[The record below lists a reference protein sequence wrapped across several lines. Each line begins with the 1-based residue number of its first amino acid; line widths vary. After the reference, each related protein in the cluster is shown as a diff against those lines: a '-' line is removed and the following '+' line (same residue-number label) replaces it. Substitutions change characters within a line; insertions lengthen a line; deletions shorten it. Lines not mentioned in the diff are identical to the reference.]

1 MPRRNIAP
9 ESGVLTAQGS
19 LVHHL
24 GMEAKILNFESHII
38 DLLLDCFHFFNDGFF
53 ERDGFLPLLGVLVV
67 EEDC

>member
-1 MPRRNIAP
+1 MPRRDITQGS
-9 ESGVLTAQGS
+9 ECLTMQGS
-19 LVHHL
+19 LVHIL
-24 GMEAKILNFESHII
+24 GMEAEILNFESHII